1 VRPGPAMPARA
12 CPIQMDQIYNAIFI
26 GSIYA
31 LFALGFTLVFSVL
44 DILNLAHPALFTLGA
59 LVALFAMQQGVPA
72 VLAVLVAF
80 LVCGVAGVILDRIA
94 FAPLRRR
101 NAPPLSAMIS
111 SIGVSLII
119 IRLIQLK
126 YGPDLQAYPAG
137 TLPAAVF
144 SVGGL
149 ELDTLRSAIIALAIG
164 LMLGLTYL
172 VRRTRLGRELRALA
186 ENPRAARILGIDV
199 ERAIAATF
207 FLSAGLG
214 GVAGVL
220 YGFATNSP
228 FSQMGLGF
236 ELKAFAVMV
245 VGGMGSIPGAVLGAY
260 ILSFGE
266 IASLTFL
273 PSELRDAFAYGL
285 LFAVLVVRPRGI
297 FGQRA
302 VDRV

>member
-1 VRPGPAMPARA
+1 MA
-12 CPIQMDQIYNAIFI
+12 DQIYNAIFI

-59 LVALFAMQQGVPA
+59 FTALYAMQQGVPA
-72 VLAVLVAF
+72 GLAVIVAF
-80 LVCGVAGVILDRIA
+80 LVCGVAGVILDRVA
-94 FAPLRRR
+94 FAPLRKR

-111 SIGVSLII
+111 SIGVSLIV

-126 YGPDLQAYPAG
+126 YGPDIQSYPKNS
-137 TLPAAVF
+137 LPADVF

-149 ELDTLRSAIIALAIG
+149 QLDTLRTVIIALAIA
-164 LMLGLTYL
+164 LMVGLTLL

-199 ERAIAATF
+199 DRAIAATF

-228 FSQMGLGF
+228 FSQMGLNF
-236 ELKAFAVMV
+236 ELKAFSVMI

-260 ILSFGE
+260 LLSFGE
-266 IASLTFL
+266 VASIALL
-273 PSELRDAFAYGL
+273 PSELRDAFAFGL
-285 LFAVLVVRPRGI
+285 LFIVLLVRPRGI
-297 FGQRA
+297 LGQRA

>member
-1 VRPGPAMPARA
+1 MA
-12 CPIQMDQIYNAIFI
+12 DQVYNAIFI

-59 LVALFAMQQGVPA
+59 FTALFAMQQGLPA
-72 VLAVLVAF
+72 PLAIVVAF
-80 LVCGVAGVILDRIA
+80 VVCGLAGVALDRIA

-126 YGPDLQAYPAG
+126 YGPDLQAYPPG
-137 TLPAAVF
+137 SLPAAVF
-144 SVGGL
+144 RLGPL
-149 ELDTLRSAIIALAIG
+149 ELDTLRTVIIALAVA
-164 LMLGLTYL
+164 LLVGLTLL

-186 ENPRAARILGIDV
+186 ENPRAARLLGIDV
-199 ERAIAATF
+199 DRAIAATF

-228 FSQMGLGF
+228 FSQMGLSF
-236 ELKAFAVMV
+236 ELKAFSIMV

-266 IASLTFL
+266 IASLVFL
-273 PSELRDAFAYGL
+273 PSELRDAFAFGL
-285 LFAVLVVRPRGI
+285 LFVVLLVRPSGLL
-297 FGQRA
+297 GQRA

>member
-1 VRPGPAMPARA
+1 VA
-12 CPIQMDQIYNAIFI
+12 DQIYNAIFI

-59 LVALFAMQQGVPA
+59 FTALFAMQQGVPA
-72 VLAVLVAF
+72 AIAVVVAF
-80 LVCGVAGVILDRIA
+80 LVCGITGVILDRVA

-101 NAPPLSAMIS
+101 NAPPLAAMIS
-111 SIGVSLII
+111 SIGVSLIV

-126 YGPDLQAYPAG
+126 YGPDIQAYPAG
-137 TLPAAVF
+137 TLPADVF
-144 SVGGL
+144 SVGGVQ
-149 ELDTLRSAIIALAIG
+149 LDTLRSLIIALAIG

-199 ERAIAATF
+199 DRAIAATF

-228 FSQMGLGF
+228 FSQMGLSF
-236 ELKAFAVMV
+236 ELKAFAVMI

-260 ILSFGE
+260 LLSFGE
-266 IASLTFL
+266 IASLTLL
-273 PSELRDAFAYGL
+273 PSELRDAFAFGL
-285 LFAVLVVRPRGI
+285 LFIVLLVRPSGI
-297 FGQRA
+297 LGQRA

>member
-1 VRPGPAMPARA
+1 VA
-12 CPIQMDQIYNAIFI
+12 DQLYNAVFI

-59 LVALFAMQQGVPA
+59 FAALFAMQQGVPA
-72 VLAVLVAF
+72 VLAVAIAF
-80 LVCGVAGVILDRIA
+80 LVSGIAGVILDRVA
-94 FAPLRRR
+94 FAPLRAR

-111 SIGVSLII
+111 SIGVSLIV

-126 YGPDLQAYPAG
+126 YGPDIQAYPAG
-137 TLPAAVF
+137 TLPAEVVSFA
-144 SVGGL
+144 GL
-149 ELDTLRSAIIALAIG
+149 QVDTLRTVIIALAIG
-164 LMLGLTYL
+164 LMIGLTLL
-172 VRRTRLGRELRALA
+172 VRRTQLGRELRALA

-199 ERAIAATF
+199 DRAIAATF

-228 FSQMGLGF
+228 FSQMGLNF
-236 ELKAFAVMV
+236 ELKAFAVMI

-260 ILSFGE
+260 VLSFGE
-266 IASLTFL
+266 IASLAFL
-273 PSELRDAFAYGL
+273 PSELRDAFAFGL
-285 LFAVLVVRPRGI
+285 LFIVLLVRPSGLL
-297 FGQRA
+297 GQRA

>member
-1 VRPGPAMPARA
+1 VA
-12 CPIQMDQIYNAIFI
+12 DQIYNAIFI

-59 LVALFAMQQGVPA
+59 FVALFAMEQGLPA
-72 VLAVLVAF
+72 PLALLVAF
-80 LVCGVAGVILDRIA
+80 VVCGVVGVAVDRIA

-101 NAPPLSAMIS
+101 KAPPLSAMIS

-119 IRLIQLK
+119 IQLIQLR
-126 YGPDLQAYPAG
+126 YGPDFQAYPAG
-137 TLPAAVF
+137 SLPTGLIVL
-144 SVGGL
+144 GGL
-149 ELDTLRSAIIALAIG
+149 QLDTLRIVIIGLAIV
-164 LMLGLTYL
+164 LLLGLTYL
-172 VRRTRLGRELRALA
+172 VRRTALGRQLRALA
-186 ENPRAARILGIDV
+186 ENPRAARIVGIDV
-199 ERAIAATF
+199 ERAVAVTF

-228 FSQMGLGF
+228 FSQMGLAF
-236 ELKAFAVMV
+236 ELKAFAVMI

-260 ILSFGE
+260 ILAFGE
-266 IASLTFL
+266 IASLLWL
-273 PSELRDAFAYGL
+273 PSELRDAFAFGL
-285 LFAVLVVRPRGI
+285 LFVVLLIRPSGLL
-297 FGQRA
+297 GKRA

>member
-1 VRPGPAMPARA
+1 MA
-12 CPIQMDQIYNAIFI
+12 DQIYNAIFI

-59 LVALFAMQQGVPA
+59 FTALFAMQQGVPA
-72 VLAVLVAF
+72 ALAVVVAF
-80 LVCGVAGVILDRIA
+80 VVCGVAGVVLDRIA

-101 NAPPLSAMIS
+101 NAPPLSAMVS
-111 SIGVSLII
+111 SIGVSLVL

-126 YGPDLQAYPAG
+126 YGPDLQAYPRG
-137 TLPAAVF
+137 SLPADVF
-144 SVGGL
+144 SVAGL
-149 ELDTLRSAIIALAIG
+149 QLDTLRTVIIALAIV
-164 LMLGLTYL
+164 LMVALTFL

-186 ENPRAARILGIDV
+186 ENPRAARLLGIDV
-199 ERAIAATF
+199 DRAISITF

-228 FSQMGLGF
+228 FSQMGLNF
-236 ELKAFAVMV
+236 ELKAFAVMI

-260 ILSFGE
+260 LLSFGE
-266 IASLTFL
+266 VASLVFL
-273 PSELRDAFAYGL
+273 PSELRDAFAFGL
-285 LFAVLVVRPRGI
+285 LFIVLIIRPSGI
-297 FGQRA
+297 LGQRG

>member
-1 VRPGPAMPARA
+1 MA
-12 CPIQMDQIYNAIFI
+12 DQLYNAVFI

-59 LVALFAMQQGVPA
+59 FTALFAMQQGVPA
-72 VLAVLVAF
+72 AIAVVLAF
-80 LVCGVAGVILDRIA
+80 LVCGAAGVILDRVA

-126 YGPDLQAYPAG
+126 YGPDLQSYPQG
-137 TLPAAVF
+137 SLPAAVF
-144 SVGGL
+144 PLAGL
-149 ELDTLRSAIIALAIG
+149 ELDTLRTVIIALAIG
-164 LMLGLTYL
+164 IMLGLTYL

-186 ENPRAARILGIDV
+186 ENPRAARLLGIDV
-199 ERAIAATF
+199 DRAIAATF

-228 FSQMGLGF
+228 FSQMGLNF

-260 ILSFGE
+260 LLSFGE
-266 IASLTFL
+266 VASLVYL
-273 PSELRDAFAYGL
+273 PSELRDAFAFGL
-285 LFAVLVVRPRGI
+285 LFIMLIVRPRGI
-297 FGQRA
+297 LGQRS

>member
-1 VRPGPAMPARA
+1 LAQQLLNG
-12 CPIQMDQIYNAIFI
+12 IFI

-31 LFALGFTLVFSVL
+31 LFAVGYTLVFGVL
-44 DILNLAHPALFTLGA
+44 DVLNLAHSAVFMLGA
-59 LVALFAMQQGVPA
+59 VIAYSLVALHGQNFFVAATIA
-72 VLAVLVAF
+72 VLASAGLGLLIEHVA
-80 LVCGVAGVILDRIA
+80 LR
-94 FAPLRRR
+94 PLRRR

-111 SIGVSLII
+111 SIGGSLII

-126 YGPDLQAYPAG
+126 YGPYLQAYPPG
-137 TLPAAVF
+137 TLPASVF

-149 ELDTLRSAIIALAIG
+149 QLDTLRSAIIALAIG
-164 LMLGLTYL
+164 LMVGLTDL

-186 ENPRAARILGIDV
+186 ESPRAARILGIDI
-199 ERAIAATF
+199 ERAIAATL

-220 YGFATNSP
+220 YGFATHSP

-245 VGGMGSIPGAVLGAY
+245 VGGMGSIPGAVIGAY
-260 ILSFGE
+260 LLSFGE

-285 LFAVLVVRPRGI
+285 LFVVLVVRPRGI
-297 FGQRA
+297 FGHRTA
-302 VDRV
+302 DRV

>member
-1 VRPGPAMPARA
+1 
-12 CPIQMDQIYNAIFI
+12 MDQVYNAIFI
-26 GSIYA
+26 GSIYG

-59 LVALFAMQQGVPA
+59 FVALFAMQSGVPA
-72 VLAVLVAF
+72 ALAVVVAF
-80 LVCGVAGVILDRIA
+80 VVCGVAGVILDRVA

-111 SIGVSLII
+111 SIGVSLIV
-119 IRLIQLK
+119 IRVIQLK
-126 YGPDLQAYPAG
+126 YGPDLQAYPPGA
-137 TLPAAVF
+137 LPGAVF

-149 ELDTLRSAIIALAIG
+149 QLDTLRSAIIALAIG
-164 LMLGLTYL
+164 LMLGLTYV

-302 VDRV
+302 ADRV

>member
-1 VRPGPAMPARA
+1 MA
-12 CPIQMDQIYNAIFI
+12 DQIYNAVFI

-59 LVALFAMQQGVPA
+59 FTALFAMQQGVPA
-72 VLAVLVAF
+72 ALAVVAAF
-80 LVCGVAGVILDRIA
+80 VVCGVAGVLLDRIA
-94 FAPLRRR
+94 FAPLRKR
-101 NAPPLSAMIS
+101 NSPPLSAMVS
-111 SIGVSLII
+111 SIGVSLVL

-126 YGPDLQAYPAG
+126 YGPDLQAYPRG
-137 TLPAAVF
+137 SLPADVF
-144 SVGGL
+144 SVAGL
-149 ELDTLRSAIIALAIG
+149 QLDTLRTVIIALAIV
-164 LMLGLTYL
+164 LMVALTFL

-186 ENPRAARILGIDV
+186 ENPRAARLLGIDV
-199 ERAIAATF
+199 DRAISITF

-228 FSQMGLGF
+228 FSQMGLNF
-236 ELKAFAVMV
+236 ELKAFAVMI

-260 ILSFGE
+260 LLSFGE
-266 IASLTFL
+266 VASLVFL
-273 PSELRDAFAYGL
+273 PSELRDAFAFGL
-285 LFAVLVVRPRGI
+285 LFIVLIIRPSGI
-297 FGQRA
+297 LGQRG

>member
-1 VRPGPAMPARA
+1 MA
-12 CPIQMDQIYNAIFI
+12 DQIYNAIFI

-44 DILNLAHPALFTLGA
+44 DILNLAQPALFTLGA
-59 LVALFAMQQGVPA
+59 FVALFAMQQGVPA
-72 VLAVLVAF
+72 VLAVVVAF
-80 LVCGVAGVILDRIA
+80 LACGVAGVILDRVA

-149 ELDTLRSAIIALAIG
+149 QLDTLRSAIIALAIG

>member
-1 VRPGPAMPARA
+1 MA
-12 CPIQMDQIYNAIFI
+12 DQIYNAIFI

-59 LVALFAMQQGVPA
+59 FVALFAMQQGVPA
-72 VLAVLVAF
+72 ALAVLVAF
-80 LVCGVAGVILDRIA
+80 LACGMAGVILDRVA

-111 SIGVSLII
+111 SIGVSLIV
-119 IRLIQLK
+119 IRLIQLR

-186 ENPRAARILGIDV
+186 ENPRAARFLGIDV

-260 ILSFGE
+260 VLSFGE

-285 LFAVLVVRPRGI
+285 LFVVLVVRPRGL

-302 VDRV
+302 ADRV

>member
-1 VRPGPAMPARA
+1 MA
-12 CPIQMDQIYNAIFI
+12 DQIYNAIFI

-59 LVALFAMQQGVPA
+59 FTALFAMQQGMPA
-72 VLAVLVAF
+72 ALALVVAF
-80 LVCGVAGVILDRIA
+80 VVCGVAGVVLDRIA

-101 NAPPLSAMIS
+101 NAPPLSAMVS
-111 SIGVSLII
+111 SIGVSLVL

-126 YGPDLQAYPAG
+126 YGPDLQAYPRG
-137 TLPAAVF
+137 SLPADVF
-144 SVGGL
+144 VVAGL
-149 ELDTLRSAIIALAIG
+149 QLDTLRTIIIALAIV
-164 LMLGLTYL
+164 LMVGLTFL

-186 ENPRAARILGIDV
+186 ENPRAARLLGIDV
-199 ERAIAATF
+199 DRAIAITF

-228 FSQMGLGF
+228 FSQMGLNF
-236 ELKAFAVMV
+236 ELKAFAVMI

-260 ILSFGE
+260 LLSFGE
-266 IASLTFL
+266 VASLVFL
-273 PSELRDAFAYGL
+273 PSELRDAFAFGL
-285 LFAVLVVRPRGI
+285 LFVVLIIRPRGI
-297 FGQRA
+297 LGRRA

>member
-1 VRPGPAMPARA
+1 MA
-12 CPIQMDQIYNAIFI
+12 DQIYNAVFI

-59 LVALFAMQQGVPA
+59 FTALFAMQQGVPA
-72 VLAVLVAF
+72 ALAVIVAF
-80 LVCGVAGVILDRIA
+80 VVCGIAGVIVDRLA

-101 NAPPLSAMIS
+101 SAPPLSAMIS
-111 SIGVSLII
+111 SIGISLIL

-149 ELDTLRSAIIALAIG
+149 QLDTLRSVIIALAIG

-186 ENPRAARILGIDV
+186 ENPRAARLLGIDV

-214 GVAGVL
+214 GVAGTL
-220 YGFATNSP
+220 YGFATNAP
-228 FSQMGLGF
+228 FSQMGLAF
-236 ELKAFAVMV
+236 ELKAFAVMI

-260 ILSFGE
+260 LLSFGE
-266 IASLTFL
+266 IASLSFL
-273 PSELRDAFAYGL
+273 PTELRDAFAYGL
-285 LFAVLVVRPRGI
+285 LLVVLLVRPSGI
-297 FGQRA
+297 LGQRA

>member
-1 VRPGPAMPARA
+1 MA
-12 CPIQMDQIYNAIFI
+12 DQIYNAIFI

-59 LVALFAMQQGVPA
+59 FIALFAMQQGMPA
-72 VLAVLVAF
+72 ALAVVVAF
-80 LVCGVAGVILDRIA
+80 VGCGIAGVLLDRIA

-126 YGPDLQAYPAG
+126 YGPDLQSYPAG
-137 TLPAAVF
+137 ALPAAVF
-144 SVGGL
+144 PIAGL
-149 ELDTLRSAIIALAIG
+149 QVDTLRSVIIGLAIV
-164 LMLGLTYL
+164 LMLALTYL

-186 ENPRAARILGIDV
+186 ENPRAARILGIAV
-199 ERAIAATF
+199 ERAFAATF

-228 FSQMGLGF
+228 FSQMGLAF
-236 ELKAFAVMV
+236 ELKAFAVMI

-260 ILSFGE
+260 LLSFGE
-266 IASLTFL
+266 IASLAFL
-273 PSELRDAFAYGL
+273 PSELRDAFAFGL
-285 LFAVLVVRPRGI
+285 LFIVLLVRPSGI
-297 FGQRA
+297 LGQRA

>member
-1 VRPGPAMPARA
+1 M
-12 CPIQMDQIYNAIFI
+12 YNAIFT

-59 LVALFAMQQGVPA
+59 FVALFAMQQGVPA
-72 VLAVLVAF
+72 ALAVVVAF
-80 LVCGVAGVILDRIA
+80 VVCGIAGVILDRVA

-111 SIGVSLII
+111 SIGVSLIV

-126 YGPDLQAYPAG
+126 YGPDLQAYPTG

-149 ELDTLRSAIIALAIG
+149 QLDTLRSVVIALAIG

-199 ERAIAATF
+199 ERAIAVTF

-214 GVAGVL
+214 GVAGTL
-220 YGFATNSP
+220 YGFATNAP

-260 ILSFGE
+260 VLSFGE

-285 LFAVLVVRPRGI
+285 LFAVLVIRPRGI